1 MTTNTNEKVWTTK
14 DLIYILMLFLGFGKN
29 FYTDQVDNKDFNELN
44 NAVIQVQASVTDTHD
59 DLQNFKEDTQEDI
72 IKINE
77 RINIIS
83 DEK

>member
-29 FYTDQVDNKDFNELN
+29 FYTDQVDSKDFNELN
-44 NAVIQVQASVTDTHD
+44 NAVIQVQTSVTDTHD
-59 DLQNFKEDTQEDI
+59 DLQKFKEETQDDI
-72 IKINE
+72 VKIND
-77 RINIIS
+77 RINVIS